1 MPLAIT
7 PARLPAMR
15 GLQWFL
21 EAARAVRQKPLLWL
35 PATLLLGALHVALFM
50 LWLITLS
57 MVMDKGFL
65 MMQAVFL
72 SPALMLSVLPLL
84 VVPCSGA
91 AHRHFLPASHKAPL
105 LHRLEHALAL
115 ALVALLAATL
125 LELCALGLI
134 YLASDSALTSI
145 GTLGCT
151 TACALA
157 VALWVLLA
165 QALATCGVPWRDAL
179 ARAARAAVHPAFLC
193 HVAILTCA
201 AAAEISVCLAVG
213 RYSTPF
219 KILYYSAPFA
229 LMLEMLITPWLMA
242 RDMFSTGAE

>member
-1 MPLAIT
+1 
-7 PARLPAMR
+7 MR

-35 PATLLLGALHVALFM
+35 SAVLLLATLHVALFM
-50 LWLITLS
+50 VWLHTLS
-57 MVMDKGFL
+57 TSMDKGYF
-65 MMQAVFL
+65 MMLAVFL

-84 VVPCSGA
+84 AASCSGA
-91 AHRHFLPASHKAPL
+91 AHRHFLPAKHKAPL
-105 LHRLEHALAL
+105 QRRLGHALAL
-115 ALVALLAATL
+115 ALVALLAAAL

-165 QALATCGVPWRDAL
+165 QALAVCGVSLHAAL
-179 ARAARAAVHPAFLC
+179 TRAACATMHPAFLC

-229 LMLEMLITPWLMA
+229 LMLEMLIAPWLMA
-242 RDMFSTGAE
+242 RDMFGDTYSNPTPQKNP

>member
-1 MPLAIT
+1 MNMAPTKIPAI
-7 PARLPAMR
+7 R
-15 GLQWFL
+15 GLQWFWETL
-21 EAARAVRQKPLLWL
+21 RAVQQKPLLWL
-35 PATLLLGALHVALFM
+35 PAVLLLATLHVALFM

-57 MVMDKGFL
+57 TVMDKGFL

-91 AHRHFLPASHKAPL
+91 AHRHFLPASYIAPL
-105 LHRLEHALAL
+105 LRRLEHALAL

-134 YLASDSALTSI
+134 YLADKVAGALALI

-242 RDMFSTGAE
+242 RDMFSSGAE